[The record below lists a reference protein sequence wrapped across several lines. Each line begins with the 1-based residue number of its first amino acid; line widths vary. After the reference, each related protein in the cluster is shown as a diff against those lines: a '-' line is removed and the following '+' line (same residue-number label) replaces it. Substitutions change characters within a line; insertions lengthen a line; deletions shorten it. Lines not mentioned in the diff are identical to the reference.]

1 MTENKAMGSSLQ
13 SLLSQPTLTDFV
25 AGMIAYAWQSGDGE
39 LYLYYDPMMIDGLVW
54 HLYGQDSYRELFE
67 ELDLR
72 FPSYPDRW
80 DSYERI
86 LVPAI
91 DKAIG
96 LLYLGGLMTDSS
108 FERLGLISKDRD
120 RILKQLRRVSLS
132 PAHRALIRSAGHD
145 LRELSNAKGAG
156 RDLAYRVR
164 ISAMSRKRLVQG
176 KVHPPGEV

>member
-1 MTENKAMGSSLQ
+1 MTDGNEDSILQ
-13 SLLSQPTLTDFV
+13 ELLDEPTLTDFV
-25 AGMIAYAWQSGDGE
+25 AGMIAHAWQPGDGE

-54 HLYGQDSYRELFE
+54 RLYGQDPYRELFE
-67 ELDLR
+67 ELDLH

-91 DKAIG
+91 DKALG

-108 FERLGLISKDRD
+108 FERLGLINKDRD

-132 PAHRALIRSAGHD
+132 PTHRALIRSAGHD
-145 LRELSNAKGAG
+145 LRQLSDARGAC
-156 RDLAYRVR
+156 RDARYRAR
-164 ISAMSRKRLVQG
+164 TTAMSRKRLTQDQ
-176 KVHPPGEV
+176 VHPPGEV